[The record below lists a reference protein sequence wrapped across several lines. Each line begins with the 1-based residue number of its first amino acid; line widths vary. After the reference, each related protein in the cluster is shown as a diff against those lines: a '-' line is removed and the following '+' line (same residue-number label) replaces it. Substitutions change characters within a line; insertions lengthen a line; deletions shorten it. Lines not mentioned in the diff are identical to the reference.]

1 MGVEIL
7 KRFLQCK
14 RGVSEIIG
22 SLIIILIVT
31 IAGVA
36 VYAYSLNAISVSSS
50 ELNQQSK
57 IYSELAQERF
67 EVIRVWNNDLH
78 FNVTVLNFGKTDFAV
93 DAVYVNGV
101 LVQQYISGK
110 GRTVGVGELVTV
122 EFNSP
127 IAFSSGEVLRILV
140 VSERGGRNTV
150 LFQV

>member
-1 MGVEIL
+1 LGVEIL

-50 ELNQQSK
+50 ELNQQTQV
-57 IYSELAQERF
+57 YSELAQERF
-67 EVIRVWNNDLH
+67 EVIKVWNNSSQFRL
-78 FNVTVLNFGKTDFAV
+78 TVLNFGKIDFAV
-93 DAVYVNGV
+93 DAVYINGV
-101 LVQQYISGK
+101 AVEVTSG
-110 GRTVGVGELVTV
+110 GGETVGVGELVTV

-127 IAFSSGEVLRILV
+127 ITFSSGDVLRILV

-150 LFQV
+150 LHPV

>member
-1 MGVEIL
+1 M
-7 KRFLQCK
+7 KKFLQCK

-36 VYAYSLNAISVSSS
+36 VYSYSLNAISVSSS
-50 ELNQQSK
+50 ELNQQTQV
-57 IYSELAQERF
+57 YSELAQERF
-67 EVIRVWNNDLH
+67 EVIRVWNNDEH
-78 FNVTVLNFGKTDFAV
+78 FNVTVLNFGKIDFAI

-101 LVQQYISGK
+101 AVNDFLSGK
-110 GRTVGVGELVTV
+110 GQTIGSGELVTV

-127 IAFSSGEVLRILV
+127 ITFSSGDVLRILV
-140 VSERGGRNTV
+140 VSERGGRNNV

>member
-1 MGVEIL
+1 M
-7 KRFLQCK
+7 
-14 RGVSEIIG
+14 
-22 SLIIILIVT
+22 IVT

-36 VYAYSLNAISVSSS
+36 VYSYSLNAISVSSS
-50 ELNQQSK
+50 ELNLQTQ
-57 IYSELAQERF
+57 IYSEMAKERF

-78 FNVTVLNFGKTDFAV
+78 FNVTVLNFGKTDLTI

-101 LVQQYISGK
+101 AVNDFLSGK
-110 GRTVGVGELVTV
+110 GQTIESGELVTV

-127 IAFSSGEVLRILV
+127 ITFSSGDVLRILV

>member
-50 ELNQQSK
+50 ELNQQTQV
-57 IYSELAQERF
+57 YSELAQERF

-93 DAVYVNGV
+93 DAVYVNSV
-101 LVQQYISGK
+101 LVQQYISGRGK
-110 GRTVGVGELVTV
+110 TVGVGELVTV

-127 IAFSSGEVLRILV
+127 ITFSSGDVLRILV

>member
-1 MGVEIL
+1 LL
-7 KRFLQCK
+7 KKFLQCK

-50 ELNQQSK
+50 ELNQQTQV
-57 IYSELAQERF
+57 YSELAQERF

-78 FNVTVLNFGKTDFAV
+78 FNVTVLNFGKTDLTI
-93 DAVYVNGV
+93 DAVYVNGAAV
-101 LVQQYISGK
+101 NDFLRGK
-110 GRTVGVGELVTV
+110 GQTIGSGELVTV
-122 EFNSP
+122 EFNSQ
-127 IAFSSGEVLRILV
+127 ITFSSGDVLRILV